1 MDKAVN
7 IPLQRSE
14 VLQALE
20 QALQSNFIDNLRK
33 RHPNVQLDSK
43 LRGYVG
49 ELAFSKWIAQHGIHF
64 ESSNHLDADSGM
76 DIDFQFRGTNKLL
89 QIELKTSLIPDA
101 DETLAEVIRK
111 RDIKL
116 IRRGNQTI
124 EDLKGDLHVQ
134 FFFKQLRIRKDEWL
148 KKQQIDFKASLGTIY
163 QKLAA
168 FRYETDTYF
177 LRWIDKKS
185 LIQQIQEKPAH
196 MQQWKYGQRAFWCCN
211 LLKEAKEP
219 EELVE
224 FLDDASP

>member
-1 MDKAVN
+1 MGKPVN
-7 IPLQRSE
+7 IPLQKSE

-20 QALQSNFIDNLRK
+20 KALQSNFIDNLRN

-43 LRGYVG
+43 LRGFVG
-49 ELAFSKWIAQHGIHF
+49 EVAFSKWMAQHGIHF
-64 ESSNHLDADSGM
+64 ESSNQVDETSGM
-76 DIDFQFRGTNKLL
+76 DIDFQFQGKNKLL

-101 DETLAEVIRK
+101 DETLAEVLRK

-148 KKQQIDFKASLGTIY
+148 KKQTIDFKDSLDSIY
-163 QKLAA
+163 QKMAA

-177 LRWIDKKS
+177 LRWIDKES
-185 LIQQIQEKPAH
+185 LIKQVQEKPTH
-196 MQQWKYGQRAFWCCN
+196 MHMWKYGQREFWCCN
-211 LLKEAKEP
+211 LLKDGKGP
-219 EELVE
+219 IKIIDYL
-224 FLDDASP
+224 LNKTI

>member
-1 MDKAVN
+1 MSSPVN
-7 IPLQRSE
+7 IPLQKLE

-20 QALQSNFIDNLRK
+20 RALQNNFIDNLRN

-49 ELAFSKWIAQHGIHF
+49 ELAFSKWMAQHGIHF
-64 ESSNHLDADSGM
+64 ESSNQLDKTSGM
-76 DIDFQFRGTNKLL
+76 DIDFQFRGKEKLL
-89 QIELKTSLIPDA
+89 QLELKTSLIPDA
-101 DETLAEVIRK
+101 DETLAEVMRK

-116 IRRGNQTI
+116 IQRENQSI
-124 EDLKGDLHVQ
+124 EDLKGDIHVQ

-148 KKQQIDFKASLGTIY
+148 KKQTIDLKASPESIY

-177 LRWIDKKS
+177 LRWIDKES
-185 LIQQIQEKPAH
+185 LIKQINQKPAH
-196 MQQWKYGQRAFWCCN
+196 TRKWKYGHRAFWCCN

-219 EELVE
+219 MDLVQYLKE
-224 FLDDASP
+224 KQV

>member
-1 MDKAVN
+1 MNKAVN
-7 IPLQRSE
+7 IPLQKLE

-20 QALQSNFIDNLRK
+20 QALQNNFIDNLRN

-49 ELAFSKWIAQHGIHF
+49 ELAFSKWMAQHGVSF
-64 ESSNHLDADSGM
+64 ESTNHLDAESGM
-76 DIDFQFRGTNKLL
+76 DIDFQFRGKDKLL

-101 DETLAEVIRK
+101 DETLAEVLRK

-148 KKQQIDFKASLGTIY
+148 KKQRIDFNAPLETIY
-163 QKLAA
+163 QKIAA

-177 LRWIDKKS
+177 LRWIDKES
-185 LIQQIQEKPAH
+185 LVKQIHQKPAQ
-196 MQQWKYGQRAFWCCN
+196 MQEWKYGQRVFWCCN
-211 LLKEAKEP
+211 LLNEGKEP
-219 EELVE
+219 GELISY
-224 FLDDASP
+224 LLLIK

>member
-1 MDKAVN
+1 MNKAVN
-7 IPLQRSE
+7 IPLQKSE
-14 VLQALE
+14 VLQALKKS
-20 QALQSNFIDNLRK
+20 LQNNFIDNLRN

-49 ELAFSKWIAQHGIHF
+49 ELAFSKWMAQHGISF
-64 ESSNHLDADSGM
+64 ESSNHLDANSGM
-76 DIDFQFRGTNKLL
+76 DIDFQFRGKDRIL

-101 DETLAEVIRK
+101 DETLAEVLRK

-148 KKQQIDFKASLGTIY
+148 KKQAIDFNASLQTIY

-177 LRWIDKKS
+177 LRWIDKES
-185 LIQQIQEKPAH
+185 LIQQIQEKPLH
-196 MQQWKYGQRAFWCCN
+196 MRQWKYGQRAFWCCN
-211 LLKEAKEP
+211 LLNDGKKP
-219 EELVE
+219 EELVSY
-224 FLDDASP
+224 LVKS